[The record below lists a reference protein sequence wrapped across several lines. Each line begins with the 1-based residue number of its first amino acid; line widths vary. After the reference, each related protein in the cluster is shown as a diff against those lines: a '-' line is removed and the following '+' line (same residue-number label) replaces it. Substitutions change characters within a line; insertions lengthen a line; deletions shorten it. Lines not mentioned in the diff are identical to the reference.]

1 MLGTYSRRLLASCAA
16 AALLPF
22 GAATAQDIGGGGEL
36 VVVANASP
44 QSMQAQTAYKE
55 VNAIGIRNVIE
66 QLTTLDPETGELIP
80 MLATSWE
87 QVEPTRW
94 RFQLREGVTFHDGTP
109 FNAEAAAVGM
119 NWVWDPENAYSIREM
134 RGPELTAMAADE
146 YVLDIVTEAP
156 DPLLPRR
163 VYFAGLTSAEQ
174 ILNDPA
180 SHDTT
185 PIGTGPYKFVEWAQG
200 QYWLSEKNEDW
211 WGNTADDAY
220 GEIFFDSVR
229 VVIRPEETVRAAMVE
244 AGEAHLAMFITVDD
258 CNRFEDAGNLKCV
271 LEPSD
276 TYLQMRL
283 DQDGA
288 HPTLSDLRFREAVFT
303 AVDTAGIREFIMV
316 HAAPLN
322 GQMLPIPG
330 ATGYHDGLED
340 YPYDPERAKALIE
353 ELKAEGHEIPTMHLS
368 TRIGSTPRNGEMIEA
383 IGAMLQ
389 EVGIPNTVAVEE
401 PSIFNVRY
409 TTKPS
414 PERAYM
420 GLHVQGNPML
430 DYAGTFTANY
440 SCGSH
445 ISVWCDEEFDAR
457 LTEASSMVGDER
469 HEALRALNEYAH
481 ENYAIGGIGLAS
493 RAYGVPENFEWS
505 FGIDHR
511 IQAVNMRL
519 AD

>member
-1 MLGTYSRRLLASCAA
+1 MLGTCSRRLLASCAA
-16 AALLPF
+16 AALLPL
-22 GAATAQDIGGGGEL
+22 GAAMAQDIGGGGEL

-109 FNAEAAAVGM
+109 FNAKAAAVGM

-180 SHDTT
+180 SHDAT
-185 PIGTGPYKFVEWAQG
+185 PIGTGPYQFVEWAQG

-211 WGNTADDAY
+211 WGNSADDAY

-244 AGEAHLAMFITVDD
+244 AGEAHLAKFITVDD
-258 CNRFEDAGNLKCV
+258 CNRFEDADNLKCV

-316 HAAPLN
+316 HT
-322 GQMLPIPG
+322 GQNHFRPDPG
-330 ATGYHDGLED
+330 HQR
-340 YPYDPERAKALIE
+340 PR
-353 ELKAEGHEIPTMHLS
+353 HL
-368 TRIGSTPRNGEMIEA
+368 
-383 IGAMLQ
+383 
-389 EVGIPNTVAVEE
+389 
-401 PSIFNVRY
+401 
-409 TTKPS
+409 
-414 PERAYM
+414 
-420 GLHVQGNPML
+420 
-430 DYAGTFTANY
+430 
-440 SCGSH
+440 
-445 ISVWCDEEFDAR
+445 
-457 LTEASSMVGDER
+457 
-469 HEALRALNEYAH
+469 
-481 ENYAIGGIGLAS
+481 
-493 RAYGVPENFEWS
+493 
-505 FGIDHR
+505 
-511 IQAVNMRL
+511 
-519 AD
+519 